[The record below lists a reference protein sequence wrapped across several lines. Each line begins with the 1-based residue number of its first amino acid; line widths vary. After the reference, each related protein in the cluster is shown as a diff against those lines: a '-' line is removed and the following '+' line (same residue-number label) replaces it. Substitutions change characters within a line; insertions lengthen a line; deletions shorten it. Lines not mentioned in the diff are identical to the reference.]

1 MRISTLTRKAFCGLL
16 AASVIGVMT
25 GIASAQPVK
34 LRVGWAVTP
43 GQLTPIIFDQPG
55 IAKHLGKSYILEP
68 IRVPGSAIALTMLAA
83 GEIDIVNFTF
93 TQLSP
98 AIHGAGMTDLRIV
111 LDEFRD
117 GAPGYATNEYVVAKD
132 GPIQK
137 VEDLKGKVIAVPA
150 IGTGMD
156 VFMRAHLRR
165 NGLVYP
171 RDYTLIEA
179 PLPTMKA
186 MLLEK
191 KADLAIGVKPFIIDP
206 AFRGGSRTLFT
217 QKEAVGPTD
226 MLFLAA
232 REPFIKKHRAALVDF
247 FEDMIRATRWY
258 MDPANHEQAIAI
270 VSKFTKIP
278 PPALAWA
285 FTKEDF
291 ARDPDLRPDLA
302 SLQENV
308 DMLKDLGLIKQS
320 VDVKAHSDLSMLEE
334 AVGRLKK

>member
-1 MRISTLTRKAFCGLL
+1 MRVSTLFQSAFRGLL
-16 AASVIGVMT
+16 FAGLIAATAGAA
-25 GIASAQPVK
+25 IAEPVK
-34 LRVGWAVTP
+34 IRVGWAVTP
-43 GQLTPIIFDQPG
+43 GQLTPIIFEQPG
-55 IAKHLGKSYILEP
+55 LAKHLGKTYTLEP
-68 IRVPGSAIALTMLAA
+68 IRVPGSAVALTMLAA
-83 GEIDIVNFTF
+83 GEIDLVNFTF

-98 AIHGAGMTDLRIV
+98 AIHGAGMSDLRIV

-117 GAPGYATNEYVVAKD
+117 GAPGYSTNEYVVAKD

-179 PLPTMKA
+179 PMPSMKA

-191 KADLAIGVKPFIIDP
+191 KADLAVAVKPFIMDP

-217 QKEAVGPTD
+217 QKEAVGSTD

-232 REPFIKKHRAALVDF
+232 REPFIKKNRAALVDF
-247 FEDMIRATRWY
+247 FEDMIHATRWY

-278 PPALAWA
+278 APALSWA

-320 VDVKAHSDLSMLEE
+320 VDVKAHADLSMLEE
-334 AVGRLKK
+334 AVKRLKK